1 LEGAQAALGHDPPDS
16 GGGAIDTPLGEIL
29 GNAAVAGA
37 SAVAP
42 EDSLNEVADL
52 GVGDLGHGGCA
63 GVVKAAASL
72 AEHFTN
78 LAHTGSVFPGYE
90 LDHRAAPGWGLVPRR
105 ADGDRASMENA
116 QENG

>member
-1 LEGAQAALGHDPPDS
+1 
-16 GGGAIDTPLGEIL
+16 
-29 GNAAVAGA
+29 
-37 SAVAP
+37 VAP

-105 ADGDRASMENA
+105 ADGDRAEWHLVKGVFRGKFPPTKGG
-116 QENG
+116 EKGW